1 MELKNFVGIF
11 DNAVTPEYCKKAI
24 DFYKDSK
31 EAGFALDRQT
41 REAEILKIQKD
52 DTSIFLNTSSI
63 MELKAC
69 KELCTGFNDAVW
81 ECYRKYV
88 DNYQILKVAAPH
100 TNYHLKMQKTEI
112 GQGYHAW
119 HFEDDGRAY
128 SQRLLVYSLYLN
140 DVEEGGETEFL
151 YYPMRVKPKEGTML
165 IWPAGFTHTH
175 RGNPPISNS
184 KYIIT
189 GWIEF

>member
-11 DNAVTPEYCKKAI
+11 DNVVSSEYCKKAI
-24 DFYKDSK
+24 DFFAKTK

-41 REAEILKIQKD
+41 REGLSKTKKD
-52 DTSIFLNTSSI
+52 DTSVFFSDSHVINLRGSA
-63 MELKAC
+63 ELS
-69 KELCTGFNDAVW
+69 KEFNEVLW
-81 ECYRKYV
+81 GKCYPQYV
-88 DNYQILKVAAPH
+88 EHYPILKEAGPH

-112 GQGYHAW
+112 GQGFHVW
-119 HFEDDGRAY
+119 HFESDSRGY
-128 SQRLLVYSLYLN
+128 EQRLLVYSLYLN

-151 YYPMRVKPKEGTML
+151 YMPMRVKPKEGTML

-175 RGNPPISNS
+175 RGNPPISNA

>member
-11 DNAVTPEYCKKAI
+11 DNSVSTEYCKKAI
-24 DFYKDSK
+24 DFFEKSQ

-41 REAEILKIQKD
+41 REGVSKIEKD
-52 DTSIFLNTSSI
+52 DTSIFLSNSI
-63 MELKAC
+63 NLDLHACGNLC
-69 KELCTGFNDAVW
+69 KEFNSAVW
-81 ECYRKYV
+81 NCYKKYV
-88 DNYQILKVAAPH
+88 STYQILNVSSPH
-100 TNYHLKMQKTEI
+100 TNYQLKLQKTEV
-112 GQGYHAW
+112 GQGYHSW
-119 HFEDDGRAY
+119 HFESDGREDAG
-128 SQRLLVYSLYLN
+128 RLLVYSLYLN

-175 RGNPPISNS
+175 RGNPPISNT

-189 GWIEF
+189 GWIEY

>member
-11 DNAVTPEYCKKAI
+11 NNAVTPEYCKKAI
-24 DFYKDSK
+24 DFFEKSK
-31 EAGFALDRQT
+31 EAGFGIDRQT
-41 REAEILKIQKD
+41 TDNVSKTAKD
-52 DTSIFLNTSSI
+52 DTAVFLNCHAVIDLKSSGD
-63 MELKAC
+63 
-69 KELCTGFNDAVW
+69 LCREFNDVLW
-81 ECYRKYV
+81 GKCYPQYA
-88 DNYQILKVAAPH
+88 DHYQILKIAGKH

-112 GQGYHAW
+112 GQGYHMW
-119 HFEDDGRAY
+119 HFENDDIRH
-128 SQRLLVYSLYLN
+128 SQRILAYSLYLN

-151 YYPMRVKPKEGTML
+151 YMPMRIKPKEGTML

-175 RGNPPISNS
+175 RGNPPISNT